1 MRDLKKEPGRSD
13 FSTQGVRVNNVP
25 VIRLSE
31 VYLIAAEA
39 AVKLGDSENA
49 DFYTNEIYKRANPDA
64 DDLENVDLDRIL
76 EERRMELIGE
86 GHRFF
91 DLMRNNKEVVRYTS
105 IDNQGWHM
113 SLVAESRKFDNTY
126 FRAILPIPKKEV
138 DANPVLREQQNP
150 GY

>member
-1 MRDLKKEPGRSD
+1 MSEDGYDDFYITKSFQNLLLQNKEDVRFGLFLKKSSDKAPESVDYRYLNKYPGRSD
-13 FSTQGVRVNNVP
+13 FSPQDVRVNNVP

-76 EERRMELIGE
+76 KERRME
-86 GHRFF
+86 
-91 DLMRNNKEVVRYTS
+91 
-105 IDNQGWHM
+105 
-113 SLVAESRKFDNTY
+113 
-126 FRAILPIPKKEV
+126 
-138 DANPVLREQQNP
+138 
-150 GY
+150 